1 MAPADRP
8 RAGACGRHTR
18 AADRRTRRAAAGRR
32 RARGAQPI
40 DAVLEWLRT
49 RLAQALE
56 CSPEQIGDEDPFARW
71 GLDSAVAVTLT
82 GELAAWLRLDLD
94 PTVFWE
100 YAHPLALAEHL
111 AGLLAARAGAGD
123 PVELV

>member
-1 MAPADRP
+1 LLTDV
-8 RAGACGRHTR
+8 
-18 AADRRTRRAAAGRR
+18 
-32 RARGAQPI
+32 I
-40 DAVLEWLRT
+40 LNWLRT

-56 CSPEQIGDEDPFARW
+56 CSQDEVADEEPFARC

-82 GELAAWLRLDLD
+82 GELAEWLRLDLD

-111 AGLLAARAGAGD
+111 AGQVAERAGAGD
-123 PVELV
+123 PVEQV